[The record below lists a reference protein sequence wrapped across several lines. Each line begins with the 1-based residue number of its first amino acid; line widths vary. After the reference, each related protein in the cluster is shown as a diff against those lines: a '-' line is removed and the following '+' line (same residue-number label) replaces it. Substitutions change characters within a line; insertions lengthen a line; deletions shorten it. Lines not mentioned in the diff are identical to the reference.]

1 MAGQA
6 VCRDCGALAS
16 AGDGVRC
23 AACGSP
29 RLLAH
34 PEMHTLSVAHID
46 CDAFFAAIEKRDDPS
61 LRDKPV
67 IVGGGRR
74 GVVMTACYLARVYG
88 VRSAMPMFKALQL
101 CPHATV
107 VRSNIERY
115 AEVGRQVRGMML
127 DLTPLVEPISIDEAF
142 LDLAGTE
149 RVHGASPAVTLA
161 RFAARVEREVGIS
174 VSVGLSHNKFLAK
187 IASDGDKPR
196 GFTIIGRAESAAY
209 LAGRPVGILPG
220 IGGRTAARL
229 ERAGIT
235 LVRQIRDRSL
245 SDLAALVGRDASRLA
260 RLARGEDARRVD
272 PLRDTKSV
280 SAETT
285 FSSDI
290 SAVGELEP
298 ILWRLAEK
306 VSARLK
312 RGSLAGRSVTLKLK
326 DREFRLTTRT
336 RSGLPATQLARRL
349 YEPARALLRDECD
362 GRLFR
367 LVGIGAGDLCAA
379 EEADRGDLADVSLAT
394 EKRIDIAIDSIRE
407 KFGPDAVRS
416 GLVFPRS

>member
-1 MAGQA
+1 
-6 VCRDCGALAS
+6 
-16 AGDGVRC
+16 
-23 AACGSP
+23 
-29 RLLAH
+29 
-34 PEMHTLSVAHID
+34 MHALSVAHID
-46 CDAFFAAIEKRDDPS
+46 CDAFFAAVEKRDDPS

-127 DLTPLVEPISIDEAF
+127 GLTPLVEPISIDEAF
-142 LDLAGTE
+142 LDLAGTD
-149 RVHGASPAVTLA
+149 RVHGATPVVALA
-161 RFAARVEREVGIS
+161 RFASRVEREVGIS
-174 VSVGLSHNKFLAK
+174 VSVGLSYNKFLAK

-196 GFTIIGRAESAAY
+196 GFTIIGRGESAAY
-209 LAGRPVGILPG
+209 LADRSVSILPG
-220 IGGRTAARL
+220 IGGQTAARL

-235 LVRQIRDRSL
+235 LVRQLRDRPL
-245 SDLAALVGRDASRLA
+245 PDLAALVGRDAPRLA
-260 RLARGEDARRVD
+260 RLARGEDARRVE
-272 PLRDTKSV
+272 PRRETKSV

-285 FSSDI
+285 FGTDI
-290 SAVGELEP
+290 KALGELEP

-306 VSARLK
+306 VSIRLK

-349 YEPARALLRDECD
+349 YEPTRSLLEDECD

-367 LVGIGAGDLCAA
+367 LIGIGAGDLCDA
-379 EEADRGDLADVSLAT
+379 EEADRGDLADTSLAT
-394 EKRIDIAIDSIRE
+394 EKRIDHAIDAIRD
-407 KFGPDAVRS
+407 KFGPDAVRT